1 MNDLLI
7 RFQTV
12 FSITRHISRL
22 FLGSLMMISLVPL
35 SGAQQVLEEIIV
47 TAQKREQS
55 KQDIGISI
63 TVFTGDQIRE
73 LGFTNSIDIINH
85 TPGLVYGTPAAEGN
99 NANLSLRGVSLST
112 IFDVSESP
120 ISVYVDEVYYG
131 FIPGAT
137 FQLYDLER
145 TEVLRGPQGTLFG
158 RNATGGLLQFVTKQ
172 PTNHFEAYADL
183 TYASHDQ
190 FKSEGA
196 INVPITDSLFVRA
209 SFATDR
215 YDGYVDNRFP
225 GQEDPND
232 TDKIAGRFQALWQ
245 VNENLELR
253 FNAHASEDDSNAGSW
268 QHVSGTLTPDSTD
281 SVLTP
286 GVPGPFGYADT
297 DGDPFAGD
305 YDHIRPLKVENRGM
319 WGKINW
325 TLPNGWQLTS
335 ITAYEYFDRFYEE
348 DTDMSPNSII
358 YASLVGESEQFTQE
372 LRLSGEANDDT
383 VRWVGGFYYID
394 REVSDA
400 GLNVALP
407 FLPLPPPPPGA
418 TVNTHDISQQE
429 NDSWAV
435 FGQAEWDFAE
445 QFTFLA
451 GVRYTEE
458 DAELDFVSSV
468 TPFFE
473 DPVTPDDVIFTFN
486 KGNFGDYAVQKG
498 EFVDWKLEL
507 DWQPVEDVMLYAS
520 FSRGTKS
527 AGFNPTN
534 LGATDPSVLTFGK
547 ETLDAYEGGLKS
559 EFWNNRVRFNAS
571 GFYYDYKD
579 FQAFAFLAVGQQQVI
594 NSDAEIS
601 GFELE
606 LHTNPLEGFNIW
618 LGLSVLADAT
628 VKDQLDILGVR
639 RDRNM
644 AFAPDYQVDGIIR
657 YEWPM
662 FGGTLGAQLDFV
674 YSDGYFSDTQNFTS
688 SMTDEYEL
696 WNGRLTY
703 TSSDGNWEV
712 STFVQNMFDEEYSNF
727 VFDFIID
734 VGFSQLS
741 YGKPRWGGVN
751 VRYSWGG

>member
-7 RFQTV
+7 RSQTV

-63 TVFTGDQIRE
+63 TVFTGDQVRE

-120 ISVYVDEVYYG
+120 ISMYVDEVYYG

-358 YASLVGESEQFTQE
+358 YASLVGGK
-372 LRLSGEANDDT
+372 R
-383 VRWVGGFYYID
+383 
-394 REVSDA
+394 
-400 GLNVALP
+400 
-407 FLPLPPPPPGA
+407 
-418 TVNTHDISQQE
+418 
-429 NDSWAV
+429 AV
-435 FGQAEWDFAE
+435 HARTAPERRGQ
-445 QFTFLA
+445 
-451 GVRYTEE
+451 R
-458 DAELDFVSSV
+458 
-468 TPFFE
+468 
-473 DPVTPDDVIFTFN
+473 
-486 KGNFGDYAVQKG
+486 
-498 EFVDWKLEL
+498 
-507 DWQPVEDVMLYAS
+507 
-520 FSRGTKS
+520 
-527 AGFNPTN
+527 
-534 LGATDPSVLTFGK
+534 
-547 ETLDAYEGGLKS
+547 
-559 EFWNNRVRFNAS
+559 
-571 GFYYDYKD
+571 
-579 FQAFAFLAVGQQQVI
+579 
-594 NSDAEIS
+594 
-601 GFELE
+601 
-606 LHTNPLEGFNIW
+606 
-618 LGLSVLADAT
+618 
-628 VKDQLDILGVR
+628 
-639 RDRNM
+639 
-644 AFAPDYQVDGIIR
+644 
-657 YEWPM
+657 
-662 FGGTLGAQLDFV
+662 
-674 YSDGYFSDTQNFTS
+674 
-688 SMTDEYEL
+688 
-696 WNGRLTY
+696 
-703 TSSDGNWEV
+703 
-712 STFVQNMFDEEYSNF
+712 
-727 VFDFIID
+727 
-734 VGFSQLS
+734 
-741 YGKPRWGGVN
+741 
-751 VRYSWGG
+751 